1 MGGSEAV
8 ADHTWL
14 AWYLYHISLLA
25 GGAGGAGGA
34 GPARAAPG
42 NRPDT
47 ITALSWCWA
56 DRHESEW
63 AVMDTMTIQ
72 GSHHTTC
79 PPSPPPAGQH
89 HSCQQVHRD
98 CDCAHYHT
106 TTTTRSQHGILNPFF
121 RFIHRFSGEYNNH
134 SKYIVNITTKPWAL
148 PHLSTSCSV

>member
-47 ITALSWCWA
+47 ITALS
-56 DRHESEW
+56 
-63 AVMDTMTIQ
+63 
-72 GSHHTTC
+72 
-79 PPSPPPAGQH
+79 
-89 HSCQQVHRD
+89 
-98 CDCAHYHT
+98 
-106 TTTTRSQHGILNPFF
+106 
-121 RFIHRFSGEYNNH
+121 
-134 SKYIVNITTKPWAL
+134 
-148 PHLSTSCSV
+148 